1 MLKVLPLCTSLVDLD
16 ISGNELGDHGVS
28 LIKASLTASSVKD
41 AVSGLTGTIAAIAAN
56 ALNRQA
62 ATRRRWEAGQGRA
75 PLQLQRLVLSNNG
88 LRAKGARDL
97 SELLR
102 VSSSLRTLVLTDN
115 LIGDEGTS
123 YLAAS
128 LKANSSLLE
137 LDLGGN
143 RLTGVSALDLA
154 EALRDNPSLQV
165 LRLPR
170 NNLLDEA
177 AVGLAAVLPGNTT
190 LRILDMSGCRVSDE
204 GAVALAEGL
213 GSNRSLRSL
222 RLHDNLISELGG
234 QKLCEHLQAH
244 LQEERGTG
252 ASIGGLYQI
261 SLQGNGV
268 NFGTQSAAKAV
279 CEARRKH
286 DQVPHTVH
294 GQIFELQPAEPAL
307 EVTSTQL
314 GVECIFDDRAVAQLS
329 DLSGQLARLKAEVD
343 EAVAASD
350 LLFKRHRESTK
361 KFTREADASR
371 EEMRSVT
378 AKFDVEKVQVREEVA
393 VLQRK
398 KMQLEALELVGN
410 ARSQTASGTTGDPKA
425 AGEVHSAPAEVS
437 IEAEL
442 DGFKPLDEK
451 ARRLVNAP
459 PR

>member
-1 MLKVLPLCTSLVDLD
+1 MVERL
-16 ISGNELGDHGVS
+16 LGDSSTDRVKTTRHALHVECKKYVRHTEKVS
-28 LIKASLTASSVKD
+28 RWVTAVAGEMRK
-41 AVSGLTGTIAAIAAN
+41 LTGQYFA
-56 ALNRQA
+56 
-62 ATRRRWEAGQGRA
+62 RA
-75 PLQLQRLVLSNNG
+75 
-88 LRAKGARDL
+88 
-97 SELLR
+97 
-102 VSSSLRTLVLTDN
+102 
-115 LIGDEGTS
+115 
-123 YLAAS
+123 
-128 LKANSSLLE
+128 
-137 LDLGGN
+137 
-143 RLTGVSALDLA
+143 SA
-154 EALRDNPSLQV
+154 
-165 LRLPR
+165 
-170 NNLLDEA
+170 
-177 AVGLAAVLPGNTT
+177 
-190 LRILDMSGCRVSDE
+190 
-204 GAVALAEGL
+204 
-213 GSNRSLRSL
+213 
-222 RLHDNLISELGG
+222 
-234 QKLCEHLQAH
+234 
-244 LQEERGTG
+244 
-252 ASIGGLYQI
+252 
-261 SLQGNGV
+261 
-268 NFGTQSAAKAV
+268 
-279 CEARRKH
+279 
-286 DQVPHTVH
+286 QVPHTVH